1 MSFLIHPYA
10 LVFYGILLWEIEQSF
25 AHGLHFKQRVN
36 NIGRGLI
43 WGGAIVVFDDEIID
57 LIDDKFDVFIDATW
71 YYYLG
76 AGFFID
82 IIRSKIA
89 HEPAKQRERGVDI

>member
-1 MSFLIHPYA
+1 MNLILHPYA

-25 AHGLHFKQRVN
+25 AHGLDFKQRIN
-36 NIGRGLI
+36 NIGRSLI
-43 WGGAIVVFDDEIID
+43 WGGAIVVFDDEIVE
-57 LIDDKFDVFIDATW
+57 LVEDKFDVLLDVTW
-71 YYYLG
+71 YHYSG

-89 HEPAKQRERGVDI
+89 HEPDKQRERGVDI